1 MTSPSDRDDDARTGD
16 VVPFPGG
23 AKQGGAKQGS
33 TPSDSSSGVDIG
45 ALFDAHAPY
54 LCRVVHRLTGS
65 AAAADDIVQEVFL
78 VAYRRRHEL
87 EDRTGIRTWLY
98 RVAVNHV
105 RHGRRSHARYQRL
118 LEGYKAHP
126 DPTGKRPS
134 PDEVTLRRQ
143 RGELIHAC
151 VQQLSDKQREVFV
164 LYELEGLE
172 GAEIAEI
179 LDLSTNTVWSRLR
192 LARAAFRKHWS
203 ALVDLEDGL

>member
-1 MTSPSDRDDDARTGD
+1 MAHSDPTPAD

-23 AKQGGAKQGS
+23 AA
-33 TPSDSSSGVDIG
+33 PRAEPVDIG

-65 AAAADDIVQEVFL
+65 AAAAEDVVQEVFL
-78 VAYRRRHEL
+78 VAHRRRHEL
-87 EDRTGIRTWLY
+87 QDRTGIRTWLY

-105 RHGRRSHARYQRL
+105 RHGRRSHVRYQRL
-118 LEGYKAHP
+118 LDGYKAHP
-126 DPTGKRPS
+126 ERHGSATP
-134 PDEVTLRRQ
+134 PDDATLRRQ

-151 VQQLSDKQREVFV
+151 VQKLSDKQREVFV
-164 LYELEGLE
+164 LYELEELE

-179 LDLSTNTVWSRLR
+179 LELSVNTVWSRLR

-203 ALVDLEDGL
+203 ALVDLEDTP

>member
-1 MTSPSDRDDDARTGD
+1 MSSSAHDN
-16 VVPFPGG
+16 VVPFPAATEPAGE
-23 AKQGGAKQGS
+23 
-33 TPSDSSSGVDIG
+33 VDIG

-65 AAAADDIVQEVFL
+65 AAAADDVVQEVFL

-87 EDRTGIRTWLY
+87 EDRKGIRTWLY

-118 LEGYKAHP
+118 LDGYKQHP
-126 DPTGKRPS
+126 DREVVGHGPATA
-134 PDEVTLRRQ
+134 PDEASVRRQ
-143 RGELIHAC
+143 RGEHIHAV
-151 VQQLSDKQREVFV
+151 VQKLSEKQREVFV
-164 LYELEGLE
+164 LYELEELE

-179 LDLSTNTVWSRLR
+179 LDLPVNTVWSRLR

-203 ALVDLEDGL
+203 AMVDLEESR